1 MAEIRLSKLTKEFN
15 IGLQTLVDFLNEKGA
30 GVDMN
35 PNAKISDSFLPAIE
49 AKFGDEQKL
58 KQDSEKVAIK
68 LKEIIEMGSKK
79 KSAAEDEEEPVK
91 EIIIKSNSFA
101 HSSPVQEEPE
111 SQARKPETP
120 AGQAPL
126 PQDAPETEEKATGS
140 VPAEE
145 QEEVKEQIRFMKE
158 YRHLIQF
165 GTFYRLK
172 SPFDGNITA
181 WMTVSSDRKEA
192 VAGWYRTLNGVNM
205 SYTRL
210 RLQGLDPEAEYEVG
224 VRGSCERGI
233 SSGTQAFRIG
243 TRCGDELMN
252 LGLITSDVSSG
263 QNENAESCDFD
274 SRIYILKAK

>member
-1 MAEIRLSKLTKEFN
+1 
-15 IGLQTLVDFLNEKGA
+15 
-30 GVDMN
+30 
-35 PNAKISDSFLPAIE
+35 
-49 AKFGDEQKL
+49 
-58 KQDSEKVAIK
+58 
-68 LKEIIEMGSKK
+68 
-79 KSAAEDEEEPVK
+79 
-91 EIIIKSNSFA
+91 
-101 HSSPVQEEPE
+101 
-111 SQARKPETP
+111 
-120 AGQAPL
+120 
-126 PQDAPETEEKATGS
+126 
-140 VPAEE
+140 
-145 QEEVKEQIRFMKE
+145 MKE

-181 WMTVSSDRKEA
+181 CMTVSSDRKEA

-205 SYTRL
+205 PYTRL
-210 RLQGLDPEAEYEVG
+210 RLRGLDPDAEYEVE

-252 LGLITSDVSSG
+252 LGLITSDASSG